1 MRKYIAADRSFRSLS
16 REAADVINALTGSNF
31 EIQDGKESVDM
42 CKALEDL
49 VKESIAEGRAEG
61 EAKGRAEGEA
71 KGRAEGEAKGKKE
84 GIKEIVINMLKKN
97 LPRDMIAELSGF
109 SLDEISAIAAG
120 MKLA

>member
-42 CKALEDL
+42 CRALEDL
-49 VKESIAEGRAEG
+49 VKESI
-61 EAKGRAEGEA
+61 
-71 KGRAEGEAKGKKE
+71 AEGEAKGKKE

-109 SLDEISAIAAG
+109 SLDEISAIAEG